1 MAAYVGT
8 GLTVTGGSDFN
19 AEILS
24 VSWSGL
30 SRPAIDTTYMGTTTA
45 RTFLA
50 GSLYDAGEVTF
61 ECALNPGA
69 SSTLPVASAA
79 GTLTVTHKDTGAA
92 TWAAT
97 AFCTGF
103 EWTTPLEERPTCSI
117 TYKLSGA
124 ITVTP

>member
-1 MAAYVGT
+1 
-8 GLTVTGGSDFN
+8 
-19 AEILS
+19 
-24 VSWSGL
+24 
-30 SRPAIDTTYMGTTTA
+30 MGTTTA